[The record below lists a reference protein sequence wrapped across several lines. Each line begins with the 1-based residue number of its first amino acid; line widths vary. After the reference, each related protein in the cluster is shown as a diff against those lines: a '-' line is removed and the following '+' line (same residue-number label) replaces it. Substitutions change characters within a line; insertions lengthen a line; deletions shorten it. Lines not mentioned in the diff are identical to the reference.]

1 MKKFILLLLGVVCL
15 ASVALAQQG
24 AISGTI
30 SDQNSGEP
38 LIGATVVIEGTSIGT
53 STDFDG
59 KYQFS
64 AEPGVYTL
72 VINYLG
78 YNEKKIEEVEI
89 KSNETTYLD
98 FSLTDEAV
106 ELDLDVVVTAKVIE
120 RSENAVLL
128 LQKKSDKIQDGISS
142 QEISRLGAG
151 NAAAALTKVTGTTV
165 VDGKYVYVRGLGDRY
180 SATLLNGTRLPS
192 IDPYRNSAQLD
203 IIPSNLLDNIIAAKS
218 FTPDLPGDFTG
229 GSVDIK
235 TKSLPE
241 RFTYNISLSSA
252 YNTQATGQDNFLT
265 FDAGSKSWLGYN
277 DGTLDLPAVL
287 QEPRIQEVL
296 NRTAPFQAGN
306 NESIAS
312 RIDEGVRS
320 LNQQMMPTTKTSPL
334 NYSVSASLGNQFQ
347 LGGKPLGVLLTLNYS
362 RDFAHYSN
370 ARNANYVYLGGG
382 ATNLQENFNLTDDYS
397 VESPQLGGL
406 FGLSFKPSPTN
417 EIRFMTIYSHNTDIS
432 TRFLRG
438 PYLDYGVGAP
448 SEFQSRSMYFQE
460 RALTDYILSGEHV
473 FGASGGVRL
482 DWSANYITGIQSE
495 PDLRFLA
502 NTYNPENDRY
512 SIAASLF
519 NVPGHFYRE
528 LEDEYLQ
535 GKVDLTIPILQ
546 SKNNSNK
553 LKFGGY
559 YNTKDRVFNE
569 NIYNYYNRSGSSFNG
584 DGMAYFGDDNIGII
598 DDEGGRYRIGL
609 YIADESRA
617 QNSYTGTT
625 NIWASYGMLTL
636 QMSDRLK
643 FIGGARVEGTQI
655 MVNSFNEEDNT
666 DIDKTNILPAV
677 HFIYSVSETANL
689 RASYTNTIARP
700 NMREVAPFASFG
712 FIGDPPL
719 FGNPDLNLTRINN
732 FDLRYEN
739 FLRAGELF
747 AISGF
752 YKLFK
757 DPIVQTF
764 RIAGNPQFTFKNAA
778 NATLLGAEFEFR
790 KSLDFIS
797 ESLNNLSFS
806 TNIAYIYS
814 VSDLDSLELANVR
827 DVDPNFS
834 DTRPFAGQSPFVI
847 NFNLNYVNPESGWD
861 GIIAFNF
868 FDDRLSTTGVQGTP
882 DIYERGRGTL
892 DLSIS
897 KKIGRVQLKLR
908 ARNLLDPNYDR
919 YSEFLG
925 QEYLYSRYQ
934 RGRTIS
940 LGLSY
945 GI

>member
-1 MKKFILLLLGVVCL
+1 MKKLIVFACFVWGILGMTF
-15 ASVALAQQG
+15 AQTG

-30 SDQNSGEP
+30 SDEGSGEP
-38 LIGATVVIEGTSIGT
+38 LIGATVVIEGTAIGT

-64 AEPGVYTL
+64 ADPGTYTL
-72 VINYLG
+72 LINYLG
-78 YNEKKIEEVEI
+78 YNEKKIEEVVI
-89 KSNETTYLD
+89 KANETTYLD
-98 FSLTDEAV
+98 FTLTDEAV
-106 ELDLDVVVTAKVIE
+106 DLDLDVVVTAKVIE

-151 NAAAALTKVTGTTV
+151 NAAAALTKVTGTTI

-241 RFTYNISLSSA
+241 RFTYNLSVSSS
-252 YNTQATGQDNFLT
+252 YNTQASNQDNFLT

-277 DGTLDLPAVL
+277 DGSLDLPSVL
-287 QEPRIQEVL
+287 KEERVREVL
-296 NRTAPFQAGN
+296 NRTAPFQAFA
-306 NESIAS
+306 NESIAT
-312 RIDEGVRS
+312 RIDEAIRP
-320 LNQQMMPTTKTSPL
+320 LNQEMMPSRMTTPL
-334 NYSVSASLGNQFQ
+334 NYSVSASLGNQFK
-347 LGGKPLGVLLTLNYS
+347 LGNKPLGVLLTMNYS
-362 RDFAHYSN
+362 RDFAHYDN
-370 ARNANYVYLGGG
+370 ALNANFVYLGGG
-382 ATNLQENFNLTDDYS
+382 ATTLQENFRLRDDYS

-406 FGLSFKPSPTN
+406 FGLSYKLSPTN
-417 EIRFMTIYSHNTDIS
+417 ELQFMTIYSHSTDIS
-432 TRFLRG
+432 TRYLRG
-438 PYLDYGVGAP
+438 PYLDYGIGSP
-448 SEFQSRSMYFQE
+448 SEFQSRALYFQE

-482 DWSANYITGIQSE
+482 NWSANYITGMQHE
-495 PDLRFLA
+495 PDLRFFA
-502 NTYNPENDRY
+502 NTYNPTNDRY
-512 SIAASLF
+512 SIAPSLY
-519 NVPGHFYRE
+519 NVPGHYFRE
-528 LEDEYLQ
+528 LEDEYMQ
-535 GKVDLTIPILQ
+535 GKIDLTIPILQ
-546 SKNNSNK
+546 SKNNANK

-559 YNTKDRVFNE
+559 YNTKDRTFNE
-569 NIYNYYNRSGSSFNG
+569 NVYSLSNRSGDTFNG
-584 DGMAYFGDDNIGII
+584 DQQAYFGDSNIGII
-598 DDEGGRYRIGL
+598 DSEGGRYTIGL
-609 YIADESRA
+609 YLTDDTRP

-625 NIWASYGMLTL
+625 SIWAGYGMTTL
-636 QMSDRLK
+636 QLSEALK
-643 FIGGARVEGTQI
+643 FIGGARVEGTEI
-655 MVNSFNEEDNT
+655 LVNSFDEEDNT
-666 DIDKTNILPAV
+666 DINKVNVLPAA
-677 HFIYSVSETANL
+677 HLILSVSETANL
-689 RASYTNTIARP
+689 RASYSNTIARP

-719 FGNPDLNLTRINN
+719 FGNPDLKLTRINN

-739 FLRAGELF
+739 FIRPGELF

-764 RIAGNPQFTFKNAA
+764 RIAGNPQFTFKNSS
-778 NATLLGAEFEFR
+778 NATLVGAEFEFR

-797 ESLNNLSFS
+797 PTLNKLSLS

-814 VSDLDSLELANVR
+814 VSDLDSLELATVR

-834 DTRPFAGQSPFVI
+834 DTRPFAGQSPFVV
-847 NFNLNYVNPESGWD
+847 NFNLNYTNPESGWD
-861 GIIAFNF
+861 GILAFNF

-897 KKIGRVQLKLR
+897 KKIGRMQIKLR
-908 ARNLLDPNYDR
+908 ARNLLDPDYDR

-925 QEYLYSRYQ
+925 QEYLYSRYR
-934 RGRTIS
+934 RGREIS